1 MVKTLPSN
9 VNSVGSI
16 PGQEAKILQVSGPK
30 KQNRKR
36 KQNSNKFNKTLK
48 MVYIK
53 NIFLKNSQDKAG
65 SKMWEKIFYFMQMV
79 NQKREGVG
87 VLIRHNVYPK

>member
-9 VNSVGSI
+9 AKSVGSI
-16 PGQEAKILQVSGPK
+16 PSHEAKTLQVSGPK
-30 KQNRKR
+30 IQNRKR

-53 NIFLKNSQDKAG
+53 NIFLKNCQDKAG

-87 VLIRHNVYPK
+87 ILIRHKVYPK